1 MREIADKIAEQ
12 YLYDLNSHPERDTG
26 FVYHHGLRTAKI
38 ALKLREA
45 IKEDDRIDDLIYVAG
60 LFHDVGKV
68 FPKHNEMGATI
79 TKDLLRNHCTEDELN
94 YIYEMIYFHNQRKK
108 QDDFPF
114 YVKLIQDADLV
125 DHFGSLDIWLG
136 ISYNRYRK
144 QNLDQMIAFW
154 TSKEYQNLLD
164 KHRKLLNY
172 DISIKIY
179 EEKIDF
185 AKSFIERFVKENR
198 GELFVEL

>member
-1 MREIADKIAEQ
+1 
-12 YLYDLNSHPERDTG
+12 
-26 FVYHHGLRTAKI
+26 
-38 ALKLREA
+38 
-45 IKEDDRIDDLIYVAG
+45 
-60 LFHDVGKV
+60 
-68 FPKHNEMGATI
+68 
-79 TKDLLRNHCTEDELN
+79 
-94 YIYEMIYFHNQRKK
+94 
-108 QDDFPF
+108 
-114 YVKLIQDADLV
+114 
-125 DHFGSLDIWLG
+125 
-136 ISYNRYRK
+136 
-144 QNLDQMIAFW
+144 MIAFW